1 MGKAAILGLKE
12 LRKALRSLLNYADYS
27 IYKIQDALSPLVLC
41 DGLSVVPDDILALI
55 FEKAFEA
62 APWSTSSLA
71 AVNRRFRNVALSL
84 PRLWSILPEQ
94 NGKHT
99 FDLYLARSKDV
110 GLTVDLRN
118 ALSWYGKEMMQR
130 THRWESVAITHRDI
144 QGINLQ
150 ILSFPRIQNI
160 SVELSYAGGTS
171 GWVEEF
177 KLEWEL
183 PALRHLTF
191 QNATPALPPSVL
203 ANLTSLELKLE
214 FNTTCRFRNG
224 DFLRQLNL
232 MDNLQVLSLTICS
245 MQFGEENPSL
255 LCDLSSL
262 IELNI
267 ELSGEVKCSDL
278 RAFLDKIN
286 MKSVHILSAKL
297 REEFFAREVSSHEGL
312 SSIISNSSHRL
323 RFPNMDAATLIVQSK
338 RVDGELAYVS
348 MEYLLGHLA
357 LRTLYVSAP
366 EILLLDP
373 QIFKDY
379 KLSLRDVN
387 LVGCNFGVR
396 KLLDLFLTHVN
407 PDGTRLCSSIKKL
420 SVLGCP
426 EVTMNYL
433 LDFLPEEKIDWS
445 PIVDDY
451 SSK

>member
-41 DGLSVVPDDILALI
+41 DGLSVAPDDILALM

-150 ILSFPRIQNI
+150 NLSFPRIQNI

-177 KLEWEL
+177 KLEWSSQPFDTSL
-183 PALRHLTF
+183 SKMLRQPYLR
-191 QNATPALPPSVL
+191 PSWQTSHHWNSDS
-203 ANLTSLELKLE
+203 NLTRHAASEMETFFASSILW
-214 FNTTCRFRNG
+214 TTCRFSR
-224 DFLRQLNL
+224 
-232 MDNLQVLSLTICS
+232 
-245 MQFGEENPSL
+245 
-255 LCDLSSL
+255 
-262 IELNI
+262 
-267 ELSGEVKCSDL
+267 
-278 RAFLDKIN
+278 
-286 MKSVHILSAKL
+286 
-297 REEFFAREVSSHEGL
+297 
-312 SSIISNSSHRL
+312 
-323 RFPNMDAATLIVQSK
+323 
-338 RVDGELAYVS
+338 
-348 MEYLLGHLA
+348 
-357 LRTLYVSAP
+357 
-366 EILLLDP
+366 
-373 QIFKDY
+373 
-379 KLSLRDVN
+379 
-387 LVGCNFGVR
+387 
-396 KLLDLFLTHVN
+396 
-407 PDGTRLCSSIKKL
+407 
-420 SVLGCP
+420 
-426 EVTMNYL
+426 
-433 LDFLPEEKIDWS
+433 
-445 PIVDDY
+445 
-451 SSK
+451 

>member
-1 MGKAAILGLKE
+1 MGKAALRGLKE
-12 LRKALRSLLNYADYS
+12 LTKALRPLLTYADYS
-27 IYKIQDALSPLVLC
+27 IYKIQGSMRPLVLR
-41 DGLSVVPDDILALI
+41 DGINEVPEDILSMI

-62 APWSTSSLA
+62 DPWSSCSLA
-71 AVNRRFRNVALSL
+71 YVNRRFRNVALTL
-84 PRLWSILPEQ
+84 PRLWSILPEH

-99 FDLYLARSKDV
+99 FDLYLVRSKDV

-118 ALSWYGKEMMQR
+118 VLSWYGKEMMQR
-130 THRWESVAITHRDI
+130 THRWESVAIAHRDI

-150 ILSFPRIQNI
+150 NLSFPRIQNI
-160 SVELSYAGGTS
+160 SVGLSYAEGTS

-177 KLEWEL
+177 KFEWEL

-191 QNATPALPPSVL
+191 RNATPSLPPSVI
-203 ANLTSLELKLE
+203 AHLTSLELRLE
-214 FNTTCRFRNG
+214 SNTTCRFRNG
-224 DFLRQLNL
+224 AFLRQLNL
-232 MDNLQVLSLTICS
+232 MDNLQILSLTFCS
-245 MQFGEENPSL
+245 MQFGEESPSL

-262 IELNI
+262 IEFNI
-267 ELSGEVKCSDL
+267 ELSGEVSCSDL
-278 RAFLDKIN
+278 REFLDKIN
-286 MKSVHILSAKL
+286 MKSVQRLSAKL

-357 LRTLYVSAP
+357 LRKLYVSAP

-373 QIFKDY
+373 QIFKDH

-387 LVGCNFGVR
+387 IVGCIFGVR

-420 SVLGCP
+420 RVLGCP

-433 LDFLPEEKIDWS
+433 LDFLPEEKIDLS